1 MEQYRRADRFDGG
14 ARQARHSHH
23 RARPDRPLRFFLHAA
38 RVIHGKRDPG
48 RRRAPVCC
56 RLAQTHQH
64 HFFGPGSATTI
75 ATASPLGDTASRD
88 TAARLCAETSK
99 TSVQPL
105 APRVHEYTLVPPDI
119 RIVLPSGI
127 HVMSRS
133 VLPSTT
139 FVSASIFFVS
149 TSICLIRNSPEGSRW
164 TKLINRVPGMRCSE
178 RPMPL
183 ATTSPFPVF
192 TLASCSEF
200 GWPSTN
206 NPTRSAST
214 QA

>member
-1 MEQYRRADRFDGG
+1 MEEYRRADRIDRRT
-14 ARQARHSHH
+14 RQARHGHY
-23 RARPDRPLRFFLHAA
+23 RARADRTLRIFIHAA
-38 RVIHGKRDPG
+38 RAIRGKRDLC
-48 RRRAPVCC
+48 RRRAPVC
-56 RLAQTHQH
+56 RRMAQTHQH
-64 HFFGPGSATTI
+64 YFFGPGSATTI

-88 TAARLCAETSK
+88 TAPRLCAETSN

-127 HVMSRS
+127 QVMSRS

-139 FVSASIFFVS
+139 FVSGSIFFVS
-149 TSICLIRNSPEGSRW
+149 TSICLIQNSPEGSRW

-200 GWPSTN
+200 G
-206 NPTRSAST
+206 
-214 QA
+214 